1 MGGLYW
7 IFSVSGALEKKSRA
21 PVNNEIQFE
30 RRCKTSTSCN
40 TVIFD
45 DF

>member
-1 MGGLYW
+1 MEGSYW
-7 IFSVSGALEKKSRA
+7 IFSVLPRAALDSA

-30 RRCKTSTSCN
+30 RRYKTSTSCN
-40 TVIFD
+40 SLIFH